1 MLGLEYYGL
10 AENTIALEI
19 VNRHLDDFE
28 GSMKGF
34 PDFARRDSVETALR
48 WSADWWNARLHS
60 TALVLVFGEKA
71 QDGTVL
77 RFSAD
82 YDIRDALVVGAG
94 IQIFLEG
101 TDSDGLLDPV
111 AQNDRV
117 FLRIKYSF

>member
-1 MLGLEYYGL
+1 
-10 AENTIALEI
+10 
-19 VNRHLDDFE
+19 
-28 GSMKGF
+28 
-34 PDFARRDSVETALR
+34 
-48 WSADWWNARLHS
+48 
-60 TALVLVFGEKA
+60 VLVFGEKA

-82 YDIRDALVVGAG
+82 YDIRDALVAGAG

-101 TDSDGLLDPV
+101 TDSDGFLDPV